1 MVKGKWEATGIFSL
15 DVISVAKL
23 YSFMNATISSWSVVK
38 FAFGIYLQI
47 IFALYKVLIKNAL
60 A

>member
-15 DVISVAKL
+15 DVISVAKR

-38 FAFGIYLQI
+38 FTFGIYLQI

>member
-38 FAFGIYLQI
+38 FAFGKYLSI
-47 IFALYKVLIKNAL
+47 PFTLYKVYI
-60 A
+60 